1 MRLILFTFPLAI
13 GLGYVLGGRLSNLG
27 RVSFRWPLAGLLGV
41 ALQFAPVGDSGGYLL
56 LVASFLLLIVAA
68 AANWRL
74 PGFILI
80 LAGLWLNFVV
90 ITVNEGMPV
99 TRAAIVASGQADT
112 LDDIV
117 DEGGSKHHL
126 AGPDDQLLFLA
137 DRIAIPPPV
146 GQAVSVGDVL
156 AYTGAMWF
164 VVAGMLRREE
174 RPTVPTDVSTAV
186 VSS

>member
-27 RVSFRWPLAGLLGV
+27 RVWFRWPIAGLLGV
-41 ALQFAPVGDSGGYLL
+41 VLQFAPVGGSAGYLL
-56 LVASFLLLIVAA
+56 LVASFLLLILTA

-80 LAGLWLNFVV
+80 LAGLWMNFLV

-99 TRAAIVASGQADT
+99 TRAAIVASGQAET

-117 DEGGSKHHL
+117 DEGGTKHHL
-126 AGPDDQLLFLA
+126 VGPDDELLFLA

-146 GQAVSVGDVL
+146 SQAVSVGDIL
-156 AYTGAMWF
+156 AYSGAMWF
-164 VVAGMLRREE
+164 VVAGMV
-174 RPTVPTDVSTAV
+174 RPVTRSRTEDDLPATAVST
-186 VSS
+186 

>member
-1 MRLILFTFPLAI
+1 MRLILITFPMAI

-27 RVSFRWPLAGLLGV
+27 RVSFRWPLVGLAGV
-41 ALQFAPVGDSGGYLL
+41 ALQFAPVGGSGGYLL
-56 LVASFLLLIVAA
+56 LVASFLLLIMAA

-99 TRAAIVASGQADT
+99 TRQALVASGQAAT
-112 LDDIV
+112 LQDLV

-126 AGPDDQLLFLA
+126 AGPADQLLFLA
-137 DRIAIPPPV
+137 DRFAVPAPV
-146 GQAVSVGDVL
+146 HQAVSVGDL
-156 AYTGAMWF
+156 FAYAGAMWF
-164 VVAGMLRREE
+164 VVAGMRR
-174 RPTVPTDVSTAV
+174 TDDRTAV
-186 VSS
+186 GPDVPVAAMST

>member
-27 RVSFRWPLAGLLGV
+27 RVSFRWPAAGILGV
-41 ALQFAPVGDSGGYLL
+41 ALQFAPVGGSAGYLL
-56 LVASFLLLIVAA
+56 LVASFLLLILTA

-80 LAGLWLNFVV
+80 LAGLWLNFVA

-99 TRAAIVASGQADT
+99 TRAAIVASGQAET

-117 DEGGSKHHL
+117 DEGGTKHHL
-126 AGPDDQLLFLA
+126 AGPDDDLLFLA

-146 GQAVSVGDVL
+146 SQAVSVGDIL
-156 AYTGAMWF
+156 AYAGAMWF
-164 VVAGMLRREE
+164 VVAGMLRRAP
-174 RPTVPTDVSTAV
+174 RSTAERDLSV
-186 VSS
+186 TAVSV

>member
-13 GLGYVLGGRLSNLG
+13 GLGYVLGGRLSNLAK
-27 RVSFRWPLAGLLGV
+27 VSFRWPLAGLLGV
-41 ALQFAPVGDSGGYLL
+41 ALQFAPVGGPGGYLL

-80 LAGLWLNFVV
+80 LAGLWMNFIV

-99 TRAAIVASGQADT
+99 TREAIVASGQADV
-112 LDDIV
+112 LDELV
-117 DEGGSKHHL
+117 DSPESKHHL
-126 AGPDDQLLFLA
+126 AGPDDELLFLA
-137 DRIAIPPPV
+137 DHIAVPPPV
-146 GQAVSVGDVL
+146 RQAISVGDIV

-164 VVAGMLRREE
+164 VVAGMRGRAQTEGRADLRMAG
-174 RPTVPTDVSTAV
+174 VAS
-186 VSS
+186 